1 MQSGMNGSAANSP
14 CEMCWI
20 SGEWLQ
26 VGAFK
31 EEGTAAAVGKL
42 PHRVDERCYVEIR
55 RI

>member
-1 MQSGMNGSAANSP
+1 MALLHNCFCG
-14 CEMCWI
+14 MCWI
-20 SGEWLQ
+20 CGDWLQ

-31 EEGTAAAVGKL
+31 EEGTDSAVGKL